1 MLARPGPLSLCPEAR
16 QGFIFCACPRW
27 PVWASVPEHA
37 AKGWKATQRA
47 SRKCAGSPCH
57 EASSGCRP
65 LSGEQPQPSQ
75 IRRDR
80 GTRPCWVRK
89 ANGLSPSLPEP
100 ANTRWHRQTLCQTS
114 GASEGHPGAR
124 VLGSLTRA
132 PSKRLGSRAL
142 RAFPPSALGA
152 LPTATWVSSLG
163 RGACSPGPGQGS
175 RPSHR
180 TATPSLTRSHEKRP
194 CQPGRN
200 RADAAQNRNGRWTL
214 PTASRTQA
222 GEPHS
227 CSLVEQGDSGDRGTR
242 TQRLPE
248 AGLGPAAFQG
258 CTGPPIVP
266 V

>member
-1 MLARPGPLSLCPEAR
+1 MHVLAGRCGLPSLSTQLRDGRPHRGRAVSVQGPLVTRPALAVGPSLGSSPSPRRLGETEEPGLA
-16 QGFIFCACPRW
+16 GF
-27 PVWASVPEHA
+27 E
-37 AKGWKATQRA
+37 KQT
-47 SRKCAGSPCH
+47 GSPP
-57 EASSGCRP
+57 ASPNR
-65 LSGEQPQPSQ
+65 
-75 IRRDR
+75 
-80 GTRPCWVRK
+80 
-89 ANGLSPSLPEP
+89 
-100 ANTRWHRQTLCQTS
+100 HRQTLCQTS

-242 TQRLPE
+242 TQRFPE